1 MQLVKSKYPFS
12 RIALLSSPMIY
23 GSRRMLLQNCLKA
36 VKNKTDSMYPKDKP
50 IALFF
55 FDPMQA
61 RGCGGHPNVEDH
73 AILADELLPFFK
85 KLL

>member
-1 MQLVKSKYPFS
+1 
-12 RIALLSSPMIY
+12 
-23 GSRRMLLQNCLKA
+23 
-36 VKNKTDSMYPKDKP
+36 
-50 IALFF
+50 
-55 FDPMQA
+55 MQA